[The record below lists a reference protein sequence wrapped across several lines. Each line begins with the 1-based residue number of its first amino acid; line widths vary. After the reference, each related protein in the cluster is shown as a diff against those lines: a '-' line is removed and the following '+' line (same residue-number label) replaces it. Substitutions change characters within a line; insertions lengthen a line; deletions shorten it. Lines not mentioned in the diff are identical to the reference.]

1 MSKNVKTLANT
12 ESARVLWYN
21 ICVKKLNT
29 TVKNYTTNEKYFQLQ
44 IPMNLNVIIPENDSV
59 RLLSQFVEEMDLTC
73 LYDTYSILKENQVTP
88 RQMLKIALYAYL
100 DGRFS
105 SREIE
110 RACRRGINFMY
121 LLEGK
126 PAPDHAT
133 IARFRSLHFAP
144 CAKLL
149 LAQCTELLYELGEIS
164 GKNIFID
171 GTKIEANA
179 NKYTFVWK
187 RAVTKSQEKL
197 GEKAATL
204 VAECVQTYAL
214 KPVWGGRVKI
224 KTLKKLRKVLY
235 SIKEQEQIEFVYGTG
250 RRKTPLQKHIEL
262 LESYLDKFK
271 EYNHKVHI
279 CGTRNSYSK
288 TDTDATFMRMKED
301 HMKNGQLKPAYNLQH
316 GVDAEYVVWLQVSPN
331 TTDTNTLKPFLEE
344 LVHYLSFKYFNIVA
358 DAGYESE
365 ENYTYIKKN
374 GQLAFIKPANYEIS
388 QTRKYQRDIGNRDN
402 MIYDAEND
410 RYICSQG
417 CILSAVGTRQ
427 RKTTS
432 GYISEKTVYQCSDCK
447 GCPVKSRCIKGN
459 NWKIPEDERFKSLEV
474 SRAFEDQRKE
484 CLERI
489 TSDQGILL
497 RINRSIQAEGSFADL
512 KWDRGFRRFLCRG
525 NANVFAECVLLAIS
539 HNIEKLHNKIQN
551 GTVGTHLHC
560 EDKIA

>member
-1 MSKNVKTLANT
+1 MQFQQLQGF
-12 ESARVLWYN
+12 LWYN
-21 ICVKKLNT
+21 SCVKIIKT
-29 TVKNYTTNEKYFQLQ
+29 TIKNYTTNEKCFQLQ
-44 IPMNLNVIIPENDSV
+44 IPMNLDIIIPENDSV

-88 RQMLKIALYAYL
+88 RQMLKIVLYAYL

-110 RACRRGINFMY
+110 RACHRDINFMY

-126 PAPDHAT
+126 PVPDHAT

-144 CAKLL
+144 CAKQL
-149 LAQCTELLYELGEIS
+149 LAECTELLFELGEIS
-164 GKNIFID
+164 GENIFID

-197 GEKAATL
+197 GEKAAAL
-204 VAECVQTYAL
+204 VEECVNTYAL

-224 KTLKKLRKVLY
+224 KTLKKLRKALY

-250 RRKTPLQKHIEL
+250 RRKSMLQKHIEL

-271 EYNHKVHI
+271 EYNKKIHT
-279 CGTRNSYSK
+279 CGERNSYSK
-288 TDTDATFMRMKED
+288 TDPDATFMRMKED
-301 HMKNGQLKPAYNLQH
+301 YMKNGQLKPAYNLQH

-344 LVHYLSFKYFNIVA
+344 MVHYLSFKYFNIVA

-365 ENYTYIKKN
+365 ENYTYLKKK
-374 GQLAFIKPANYEIS
+374 GYLAFIKPANYEIS
-388 QTRKYQRDIGNRDN
+388 QTQKYQKDIGNRDN
-402 MIYDAEND
+402 MTYDVEND
-410 RYICSQG
+410 CYICSQG
-417 CILSAVGTRQ
+417 YILSAAGTRQ
-427 RKTTS
+427 RKSAS
-432 GYISEKTVYQCSDCK
+432 GYISEKTIYQCSGCK
-447 GCPVKSRCIKGN
+447 GCPVKGSCIKGT
-459 NWKIPEDERFKSLEV
+459 NWKIPEEDRMKSLEV
-474 SRAFEDQRKE
+474 SRTFEQQRKE

-489 TSDQGILL
+489 TSKQGILL

-525 NANVFAECVLLAIS
+525 NANVYAECVLLAIS
-539 HNIEKLHNKIQN
+539 HNIEKLHSKIQR

-560 EDKIA
+560 TDKIA

>member
-1 MSKNVKTLANT
+1 M
-12 ESARVLWYN
+12 
-21 ICVKKLNT
+21 KKIKT
-29 TVKNYTTNEKYFQLQ
+29 TVKNYTINEKCFQLQ
-44 IPMNLNVIIPENDSV
+44 IPMNLNIIIPENDSV

-73 LYDTYSILKENQVTP
+73 LYDTYSIIKGNQVTP
-88 RQMLKIALYAYL
+88 RQMLKIVLYAYL

-110 RACRRGINFMY
+110 TACHRDINFMY

-126 PAPDHAT
+126 PVPDHAT
-133 IARFRSLHFAP
+133 IARFRSIHFAP
-144 CAKLL
+144 CAKQL

-164 GKNIFID
+164 GENIFID

-197 GEKAATL
+197 GEKAALL
-204 VAECVQTYAL
+204 VSECVETYAL
-214 KPVWGGRVKI
+214 KPVWGGKVKI

-250 RRKTPLQKHIEL
+250 HRKTMLQKHIEL
-262 LESYLDKFK
+262 LEAYLDKFR

-288 TDTDATFMRMKED
+288 TDPDATFMRMKED
-301 HMKNGQLKPAYNLQH
+301 AMKNGQLKPAYNLQH

-344 LVHYLSFKYFNIVA
+344 MVRYLSFKYFNIVA

-365 ENYTYIKKN
+365 ENYTYLKKN

-388 QTRKYQRDIGNRDN
+388 QTRKYRKDIGNRDN

-410 RYICSQG
+410 CYICSQG
-417 CILSAVGTRQ
+417 CLLSAIGIRQ
-427 RKTTS
+427 RKSAS
-432 GYISEKTVYQCSDCK
+432 GYTSKRTIYQCNDCK
-447 GCPVKSRCIKGN
+447 DCPVKGKCIKGS
-459 NWKIPEDERFKSLEV
+459 NWKIAEEERVKSLEI
-474 SRAFEDQRKE
+474 SRTFEEQRKE

-489 TSDQGILL
+489 TSNQGILL

-525 NANVFAECVLLAIS
+525 NANVYAECVLLAIS
-539 HNIEKLHNKIQN
+539 HNIEKLHHKIQR
-551 GTVGTHLHC
+551 GTIGTHLHC
-560 EDKIA
+560 IDKIA

>member
-1 MSKNVKTLANT
+1 MHKNVKTLANT
-12 ESARVLWYN
+12 EFARVLWYN
-21 ICVKKLNT
+21 SCVKKIKT
-29 TVKNYTTNEKYFQLQ
+29 TVKNYTTNEKCFQLQ
-44 IPMNLNVIIPENDSV
+44 IPMNLNIIIPENDSV

-88 RQMLKIALYAYL
+88 RQMLKIVLYAYL

-110 RACRRGINFMY
+110 RACRRDINFMY

-126 PAPDHAT
+126 PVPDHAT

-149 LAQCTELLYELGEIS
+149 LAQCSELLYELGEIS

-187 RAVTKSQEKL
+187 RAVTKNQEKL
-197 GEKAATL
+197 GEKAAAL
-204 VAECVQTYAL
+204 VAECIHTYAL

-235 SIKEQEQIEFVYGTG
+235 SIKEAEQITFVHGTG
-250 RRKTPLQKHIEL
+250 RRKTMLQKHIEL

-271 EYNHKVHI
+271 EYNHKVYV

-301 HMKNGQLKPAYNLQH
+301 HMRNGQLKPAYNLQH
-316 GVDAEYVVWLQVSPN
+316 GVDSEYVVWLQISPN
-331 TTDTNTLKPFLEE
+331 TTDTNTMTEFLEE
-344 LVHYLSFKYFNIVA
+344 LVEYLSWKYFNIVA

-365 ENYTYIKKN
+365 ENYTYIEKN
-374 GQLAFIKPANYEIS
+374 EQLAFIKPANYEIS
-388 QTRKYQRDIGNRDN
+388 KSRNYRNNIGNRDN

-417 CILSAVGTRQ
+417 CILSATGTRQ
-427 RKTTS
+427 RKSVT

-447 GCPVKSRCIKGN
+447 GCPVKSKCIKGN

-474 SRAFEDQRKE
+474 SRTFERQRKE
-484 CLERI
+484 SLQRI

>member
-1 MSKNVKTLANT
+1 M
-12 ESARVLWYN
+12 
-21 ICVKKLNT
+21 
-29 TVKNYTTNEKYFQLQ
+29 KNYTLNEKCFQLQ
-44 IPMNLNVIIPENDSV
+44 IPMNLNIIIPENDSV

-88 RQMLKIALYAYL
+88 RQMLKIVLYAYL

-110 RACRRGINFMY
+110 RACCRDINFMY

-126 PAPDHAT
+126 PVPDHAT

-144 CAKLL
+144 CAKQLL
-149 LAQCTELLYELGEIS
+149 TECTEFLYALGEIS
-164 GKNIFID
+164 GENIFID

-187 RAVTKSQEKL
+187 RAVTKNQEKL
-197 GEKAATL
+197 GEKAAVL
-204 VAECVQTYAL
+204 VAECVETYAL
-214 KPVWGGRVKI
+214 KPVWDGRVKI

-250 RRKTPLQKHIEL
+250 RRKSMLQKHIEL

-288 TDTDATFMRMKED
+288 TDPDATFMRMKED
-301 HMKNGQLKPAYNLQH
+301 HMRNGQLKPAYNLQH

-331 TTDTNTLKPFLEE
+331 TTDPNTLKPFLEDM
-344 LVHYLSFKYFNIVA
+344 LHCLSFKYFNIVA

-388 QTRKYQRDIGNRDN
+388 QTRKYQKDIGNRDN

-410 RYICSQG
+410 CYICSQG
-417 CILSAVGTRQ
+417 CILSATGTRQ
-427 RKTTS
+427 RKSVS
-432 GYISEKTVYQCSDCK
+432 GYISEKTIYQCNDCK
-447 GCPVKSRCIKGN
+447 GCPVKGSCIKGT
-459 NWKIPEDERFKSLEV
+459 NWKIPEEKRVKSLEV
-474 SRAFEDQRKE
+474 SRTFEQQRKE

-489 TSDQGILL
+489 ISNQGILL

-525 NANVFAECVLLAIS
+525 KANVYAECVLLAIS
-539 HNIEKLHNKIQN
+539 HNIEKLHNKIQR
-551 GTVGTHLHC
+551 GTVGTHLYC
-560 EDKIA
+560 TDKIA

>member
-1 MSKNVKTLANT
+1 MNN
-12 ESARVLWYN
+12 
-21 ICVKKLNT
+21 LNT

-110 RACRRGINFMY
+110 RACRRDINFMY

-126 PAPDHAT
+126 PVPDHAT

-204 VAECVQTYAL
+204 VAECVETYAL

-344 LVHYLSFKYFNIVA
+344 LVHYLGFKYFNIVA

-474 SRAFEDQRKE
+474 SRTFEDQRKE

-489 TSDQGILL
+489 VSDQGILL

>member
-1 MSKNVKTLANT
+1 M
-12 ESARVLWYN
+12 WYN
-21 ICVKKLNT
+21 SCVKIIKT
-29 TVKNYTTNEKYFQLQ
+29 TVKNYTTNEKCFQLQ
-44 IPMNLNVIIPENDSV
+44 IPMSLNVIIPENDSV

-88 RQMLKIALYAYL
+88 RQMLKIILYAYL
-100 DGRFS
+100 DGKFS

-110 RACRRGINFMY
+110 RACRRDINFMY

-126 PAPDHAT
+126 PVPDHAT

-144 CAKLL
+144 CAKQL
-149 LAQCTELLYELGEIS
+149 LAECTELLYELGEIS

-187 RAVTKSQEKL
+187 RTVTKNQEKL
-197 GEKAATL
+197 GEKAAAL

-250 RRKTPLQKHIEL
+250 KRKTMLQKHIEL
-262 LESYLDKFK
+262 LEAYLDKFK

-288 TDTDATFMRMKED
+288 TDPDATFMRMKED
-301 HMKNGQLKPAYNLQH
+301 YMKNGQLKPAYNLQH

-344 LVHYLSFKYFNIVA
+344 MVRCLSFKYFNIVA

-365 ENYTYIKKN
+365 ENYTYLKEN

-388 QTRKYQRDIGNRDN
+388 QTRKYQKDIGNRDN

-410 RYICSQG
+410 CYICSQG
-417 CILSAVGTRQ
+417 CILSAIGTRQ
-427 RKTTS
+427 RKSVS
-432 GYISEKTVYQCSDCK
+432 GYISEKTIYQCNDCK
-447 GCPVKSRCIKGN
+447 DCPVKGSCIKGT
-459 NWKIPEDERFKSLEV
+459 NWKIPEEQRVKLLEV
-474 SRAFEDQRKE
+474 SRTFEQQRKE

-489 TSDQGILL
+489 VSDQGILL

-525 NANVFAECVLLAIS
+525 NANVYAECVLLAIS
-539 HNIEKLHNKIQN
+539 HNIEKLHNKIQR

-560 EDKIA
+560 TDKIA